1 MIRIKKILALVT
13 AICLVIET
21 AFPVAVV
28 FAGSFS
34 GAIAYVSP
42 TAPVK
47 INPGSSFVLKLA
59 GVNTTGTAGPSPY
72 VAFSATQTGYSLVS
86 AGSGFITTGGITT
99 YYPVTG
105 FDSGSST
112 GTLSAS
118 LPTALASYGLSGA
131 TIGIPSNYPYKTFD
145 FTATFGAT
153 GLGPAFKTGSVSV
166 DVVPHLQSA
175 TFSKSAIIN
184 NSTDS
189 SVLTVT
195 VLDRNGCSDIST
207 VIADL
212 TSLGG
217 SAIQGLSFQSCDP
230 DAVTATYV
238 SSAITTGVGT
248 GLKTIPITV
257 TDAAGHAQAS
267 DSLYA
272 SEDLVSSASITVN
285 SPTAPVV
292 TVSSVSPN
300 LIRAG
305 QSASVT
311 WQSSQTG
318 TYRVYAGSGAAC
330 GNGSPVE
337 TGTVTTANS
346 DIVSTVTSAP
356 LTEGLNPIAVCV
368 QNSEPTE

>member
-1 MIRIKKILALVT
+1 MIRTKKILALVT
-13 AICLVIET
+13 AVCLVLET

-34 GAIAYVSP
+34 GAISYVSP

-47 INPGSSFVLKLA
+47 INPGANFVLRLA

-86 AGSGFITTGGITT
+86 AGSGFITTGGVTT
-99 YYPVTG
+99 YYAVTG

-118 LPTALASYGLSGA
+118 LPTANASYGLSGA

-145 FTATFGAT
+145 FTATYGAT
-153 GLGPAFKTGSVSV
+153 GLGPVFKTGSISV

-184 NSTDS
+184 NSVDS

-195 VLDRNGCSDIST
+195 VLDKNGCSDIST

-217 SAIQGLSFQSCDP
+217 SSIQGLSFQSCNP

-238 SSAITTGVGT
+238 SPAITTGVGA
-248 GLKTIPITV
+248 GPKTIPISV

-267 DSLYA
+267 DSLYV

-330 GNGSPVE
+330 GNGTPVE